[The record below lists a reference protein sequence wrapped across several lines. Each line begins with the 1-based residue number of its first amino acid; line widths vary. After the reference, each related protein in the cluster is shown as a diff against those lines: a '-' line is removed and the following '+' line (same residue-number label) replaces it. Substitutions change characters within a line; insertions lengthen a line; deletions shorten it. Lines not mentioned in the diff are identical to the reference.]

1 MPKITPVPREKRKEP
16 YWRELNKVIDP
27 ELNLGV
33 VDLGL
38 IYKVKIDKKGNCTI
52 MMSLTTPACPY
63 GPVLIQQIE
72 DRMRLYRDI
81 KSVRTEMVWDP
92 PWNQEMIDP
101 ELKDMMFGFY

>member
-1 MPKITPVPREKRKEP
+1 MPKITPIPIEKRTES
-16 YWRELNKVIDP
+16 YWKELNKVVDP

-38 IYKVKIDKKGNCTI
+38 IYKVKIDKKGNCII

-63 GPVLIQQIE
+63 GPMLIQQIE
-72 DRMRLYRDI
+72 DRMRLYKDI
-81 KSVRTEMVWDP
+81 KSVRTEIVWDP